1 MHFGDPIRLEGDAND
16 DDEAISRHVAR
27 VKDEIALLLEEGL
40 AQREGWF
47 R

>member
-1 MHFGDPIRLEGDAND
+1 MTDDTPDLTLDPND
-16 DDEAISRHVAR
+16 DDQTISSHVSR
-27 VKDEIALLLEEGL
+27 VKDEIALLVEEGL